1 MSAKYSSRTKL
12 LISALAALL
21 VSTWGCAGAMQSNWG
36 RKLAFWNKE
45 DVDPRGALAPYKI
58 VAKLREERET
68 LPSMPPDQQQA
79 KAAELATQYQNESDP
94 LVRAEIVRTISVCGA
109 PQAGTT
115 LTAALQDADR
125 DVRLA
130 ACDAWGVHGGP
141 QAVSSLSNLLRHDR
155 SMDVR
160 LAAARAL
167 GQLKGPEVVQALAPG
182 LEDPDPAMQYR
193 IVQSL
198 RESTGKDFGDNVNAW
213 NEFVRGGSP
222 PEISASERLKLK
234 YF

>member
-1 MSAKYSSRTKL
+1 MFAEIKSRTAFVL
-12 LISALAALL
+12 VGVAALIACT
-21 VSTWGCAGAMQSNWG
+21 SSCASSSSGNWT

-45 DVDPRGALAPYKI
+45 DVDPRGALAPYK
-58 VAKLREERET
+58 VVDKLREDRET
-68 LPSMPPDQQQA
+68 LPTLPADQQQA
-79 KAAELATQYQNESDP
+79 KAAELATQYQIESDP
-94 LVRAEIVRTISVCGA
+94 LVRAQIVRTISVCGA
-109 PQAGTT
+109 PPAGAT

-130 ACDAWGVHGGP
+130 ACEAWGVHGGP
-141 QAVSSLSNLLRHDR
+141 QAVPSLSNLLRHDR